1 MEVDCVP
8 FSKNAYDRT
17 EKVYKKL
24 LKEAI
29 IKINGNYDLRIKELL
44 IKSDIQ
50 KRDFTKRQ
58 LNILSLIL
66 TFSYNY
72 GKETAIL
79 KPTDFALTGIPSKK
93 IIGEINKLLEL
104 NVISW
109 DKDFNEFSIV
119 EGRFW
124 GNDVPFH
131 DHFDEKRSIE
141 LFLLNLRHA
150 GIDVTE
156 IIEEL
161 NKLEDH

>member
-1 MEVDCVP
+1 MP
-8 FSKNAYDRT
+8 FAKNTHERT
-17 EKVYKKL
+17 EKVYKKF

-58 LNILSLIL
+58 LNILSLII

-79 KPTDFALTGIPSKK
+79 KPTDFSLCGIPSKK
-93 IIGEINKLLEL
+93 IIGEINKLIEL
-104 NVISW
+104 NVIKW

-119 EGRFW
+119 EPRFW
-124 GNDVPFH
+124 DNVPFH

-156 IIEEL
+156 IIQEL

>member
-1 MEVDCVP
+1 VNSVP
-8 FSKNAYDRT
+8 FSKNAYYRT
-17 EKVYKKL
+17 EKVYKKF

-79 KPTDFALTGIPSKK
+79 KPTDFALTGLPSKK
-93 IIGEINKLLEL
+93 ITEELKKLIDM

-124 GNDVPFH
+124 VDVPFH